1 METGQ
6 QRIYSRRGKTKERS
20 IKAKPRPKLVPRRVA
35 AKVKAHSVLT
45 QVEMLS

>member
-35 AKVKAHSVLT
+35 AEVKARCVLT